1 MIRVAPVSPV
11 NVYHI
16 AFKDHHIL
24 RANGL
29 EIESF
34 HPGFEV
40 TKQIGGE
47 SLRQFLSLF
56 PHVENLADFG
66 PLVAQR
72 LSVEEYEN
80 VVAA

>member
-11 NVYHI
+11 NVYHL
-16 AFKDHHIL
+16 AFEDHHIL

-34 HPGFEV
+34 HPGMDLMN
-40 TKQIGGE
+40 QIGGD
-47 SLRQFLSLF
+47 SLRLFQSFF
-56 PHVENLADFG
+56 PHIESVRDFG
-66 PLVAQR
+66 PMIAPR
-72 LSVEEYEN
+72 LSAEEYEN